1 VSAVE
6 PGLVKSAVRVL
17 DIFEFFAT
25 RRRPAT
31 IQEVATELGYPHSS
45 ATTLLNSLRD
55 RGYLGY
61 DANSRTYMPTLKLVM
76 LSQWMVEESS
86 ATGSLLALLGRL
98 QAATNETAIL
108 GVREGAFV
116 RYLQVLSSGEPIRMF
131 IPAGSLRPL
140 HRTASGIMLMSAIP
154 SSERAQVLDESLAI
168 ESASVRGKLRE
179 QAKDAIDEGARQKWY
194 VSRGQMTPGAG
205 VVAALLP
212 PIQGMPVMTLAVGAP
227 LDRLDANL
235 PQILRAL
242 SEATGSDLPSPQSRK
257 QEARK

>member
-1 VSAVE
+1 MTSVE
-6 PGLVKSAVRVL
+6 TSPVKSAVRVL
-17 DIFEFFAT
+17 DIFEFFAA

-31 IQEVATELGYPHSS
+31 IQEVASELGYPHSS

-61 DANSRTYMPTLKLVM
+61 DSASRTYMPTLKLVM
-76 LSQWMVEESS
+76 LSQWMTDESS

-108 GVREGAFV
+108 GVREGPFV

-140 HRTASGIMLMSAIP
+140 HRTASGIMLLSTLPPAAR
-154 SSERAQVLDESLAI
+154 EAVLDESLAI
-168 ESASVRGKLRE
+168 ESEAERSKLRE
-179 QAKDAIDEGARQKWY
+179 QARSAIGQGERQKWWL
-194 VSRGQMTPGAG
+194 SRGQMTAGAG

-212 PIQGMPVMTLAVGAP
+212 PLRGMPAMTLAVGAP

-235 PQILRAL
+235 PHLLRAL
-242 SEATGSDLPSPQSRK
+242 SEATGTPLTLP
-257 QEARK
+257 EARKQKARK